1 MRFYTAAIA
10 ELDSFDQVIDV
21 RSPAEYA
28 LDHIPGALN
37 APVLDDGERA
47 QIGTL
52 YKQVSPFAARRL
64 GAALV
69 ARNIGRHIEGLFQ
82 DKDKS
87 WRPLVYCWRGGQ
99 RSSAMTHV
107 LRQVGWQAAQLEG
120 GYKAF
125 RREVVVAID
134 AIAPRMRYVVL
145 CGETGSG
152 KSRLLETLAAQGEQV
167 LDLEGLA
174 CHRGSVLGGL
184 PQTPQPVQKHFETQL
199 WQALRRFDAAR
210 PVYVEAESKKIGAL
224 RVPDA
229 LIGSIRAA
237 QCVQLHASVAQRV
250 RFLCEDYAFFLAD
263 PALLITQLDCLR
275 PLYGKETIGRWH
287 ALIAARDWGAL
298 VTGLLDAHYDPLYR
312 RSTGHNFIRLSDA
325 LHIELDA
332 LTPAGF
338 ERAAGELV
346 RRMDQATATQSLAV
360 ASSAVDASPVDS
372 GSRGCATRPE

>member
-1 MRFYTAAIA
+1 
-10 ELDSFDQVIDV
+10 VVDV

-37 APVLDDGERA
+37 APVLDDDERTRV
-47 QIGTL
+47 GTL

-69 ARNIGRHIEGLFQ
+69 ARNIGRHIERLFQ
-82 DKDKS
+82 DKPKS

-99 RSSAMTHV
+99 RSGAMTHV

-120 GYKAF
+120 GYKSF
-125 RREVVVAID
+125 RREVVVQLD
-134 AIAPRMRYVVL
+134 AIAPRLNYVVL

-152 KSRLLETLAAQGEQV
+152 KSRLLEALAAQGEQV

-184 PQTPQPVQKHFETQL
+184 PQTPQPAQKRFETQL

-224 RVPDA
+224 RVPDT
-229 LIGSIRAA
+229 LITAIRAA

-250 RFLCEDYAFFLAD
+250 RFLCEDYAFFLTD

-275 PLYGKETIGRWH
+275 PLYGNETIGRWH
-287 ALIAARDWGAL
+287 AWIAARDWDAL
-298 VTGLLDAHYDPLYR
+298 VAELLNMHYDPLYR
-312 RSTGHNFIRLSDA
+312 RSTGQNFTRLGDA
-325 LHIELDA
+325 IHVELEA
-332 LTPAGF
+332 LTPTGF
-338 ERAAGELV
+338 ERTAGELPC
-346 RRMDQATATQSLAV
+346 RMDRFKATPAVTSSSV
-360 ASSAVDASPVDS
+360 ASSVDS
-372 GSRGCATRPE
+372 GSRGCATPPE